1 MSVHDDI
8 VKKIKA
14 IPPLSQSAQGIIS
27 VMGEADHDVGKVAG
41 IIACDSAL
49 TARVLA
55 VVNSAAFALAE
66 PITTVARAVMYLGDK
81 IVLGVALDFCTQ
93 GLLQKPL
100 EGYCSERGM
109 LWEHNLRTAIAA
121 KAVARLAKQEISPDV
136 AFTGG
141 ILHDIGKTVISDFL
155 KDTAAEVVH
164 ELDEGKLPD
173 YLAGEEEK
181 LGVNHCMVGEEL
193 ARAWK
198 IPSPFPE
205 IIRYHHRPQ
214 EAPAQCRGEV
224 YAVHV
229 GDILAM
235 MEGTG
240 TGSDA
245 MCYQLDSRIGEVFT
259 LGADTLALVLSGV
272 EDEFSRTKALLFG
285 GKGQ

>member
-1 MSVHDDI
+1 M
-8 VKKIKA
+8 
-14 IPPLSQSAQGIIS
+14 
-27 VMGEADHDVGKVAG
+27 GKVAR
-41 IIACDSAL
+41 IIECDSAL
-49 TARVLA
+49 TARVLT

-81 IVLGVALDFCTQ
+81 IVLGIALDFCTQ

-121 KAVARLAKQEISPDV
+121 KAVARLATREISPDV

-141 ILHDIGKTVISDFL
+141 ILHDIGKLVLSDFL
-155 KDTAAEVVH
+155 KDTTAEVVH
-164 ELDEGKLPD
+164 ELDAGQLPD
-173 YLAGEEEK
+173 YLAGEDEK
-181 LGVNHCMVGEEL
+181 LGLNHCTVGQEM

-198 IPSPFPE
+198 LPAPFPE

-214 EAPAQCRGEV
+214 KAPAQCRGVV

-235 MEGTG
+235 MGGTG
-240 TGSDA
+240 TGSDTMA
-245 MCYQLDSRIGEVFT
+245 YQLDDHIDEVFSIA
-259 LGADTLALVLSGV
+259 ADTLARLLSGV

-285 GKGQ
+285 GRGQ

>member
-1 MSVHDDI
+1 
-8 VKKIKA
+8 
-14 IPPLSQSAQGIIS
+14 
-27 VMGEADHDVGKVAG
+27 
-41 IIACDSAL
+41 
-49 TARVLA
+49 
-55 VVNSAAFALAE
+55 
-66 PITTVARAVMYLGDK
+66 
-81 IVLGVALDFCTQ
+81 
-93 GLLQKPL
+93 
-100 EGYCSERGM
+100 M